1 MMERKLYKTKLC
13 ILYQRGRCN
22 RQSCSF
28 AHGEAELRRFG
39 GSFNPKRDY
48 RGNDLRERLRR
59 QSPGRRYSPGKRR
72 HALHVINLF
81 SGTSRSRSLERRSE
95 RRDRK
100 KVHVDGQSD
109 ASGSHRASDAAG
121 DHVREGR
128 ISSYDG
134 KNAHE
139 EQLEQVKLDLK
150 MLDDHK
156 CHLETVLEEKA
167 QEAESLK
174 SRIEE
179 LELQLNKEQED
190 CRRITSK
197 TTKFIKAHKRYSRA
211 REQLKRT
218 QARFERLGD
227 RFSLDA
233 SENGLNEEDSSVNIV
248 SDGEP
253 HGGMGMSSGNE
264 LLKQA
269 SPHKKRLRASYGIT
283 EEGKLASRR

>member
-1 MMERKLYKTKLC
+1 MLERKLYKTKLC

-39 GSFNPKRDY
+39 GSFNPRRDY

-59 QSPGRRYSPGKRR
+59 QSPGRRYSPGKRQ
-72 HALHVINLF
+72 HALH
-81 SGTSRSRSLERRSE
+81 GTSHSRSPERRSE
-95 RRDRK
+95 RQDRRRLQ
-100 KVHVDGQSD
+100 VDGQSD
-109 ASGSHRASDAAG
+109 ASGSQRASDAAV
-121 DHVREGR
+121 DHVREGK
-128 ISSYDG
+128 ISSYDD
-134 KNAHE
+134 KNARK

-150 MLDDHK
+150 MFDDHK

-179 LELQLNKEQED
+179 LELQLNKEREV

-197 TTKFIKAHKRYSRA
+197 IMKFIKAQRRYSRA
-211 REQLKRT
+211 QEQVKRT

-253 HGGMGMSSGNE
+253 NGGMGISPGNE
-264 LLKQA
+264 LQKQA
-269 SPHKKRLRASYGIT
+269 SPHKKRLRVSHAIT
-283 EEGKLASRR
+283 EDGKLASRR

>member
-1 MMERKLYKTKLC
+1 MLERKLYKTKLC
-13 ILYQRGRCN
+13 ILYQRGRCS

-39 GSFNPKRDY
+39 GSFYPRRDY
-48 RGNDLRERLRR
+48 CGNDLRERLRR
-59 QSPGRRYSPGKRR
+59 HSPARRYSPGKQQ
-72 HALHVINLF
+72 HALH
-81 SGTSRSRSLERRSE
+81 GTSPSRSPERQSD

-100 KVHVDGQSD
+100 RPNADGQSD
-109 ASGSHRASDAAG
+109 ASGSHRASDAAD

-128 ISSYDG
+128 VTSYDE
-134 KNAHE
+134 KNAQE
-139 EQLEQVKLDLK
+139 EQLEQVNLHLK
-150 MLDDHK
+150 MLEDHK

-179 LELQLNKEQED
+179 LELQLNRERED
-190 CRRITSK
+190 SRRVTSK
-197 TTKFIKAHKRYSRA
+197 ILKVVKAHKRYSRA
-211 REQLKRT
+211 QEQLKRT

-253 HGGMGMSSGNE
+253 NGGMGMSPGNG
-264 LLKQA
+264 LQRQA
-269 SPHKKRLRASYGIT
+269 PPHKKRLRVCHGIT
-283 EEGKLASRR
+283 EGKLASRRY